1 MNIVPSFFFGLSV
14 DFSAIRGSPDP
25 RSRAGSPESTSKHSP
40 TRRRQ
45 SSNIFGETEITES
58 ETLRLEEGRIVLS
71 PASMEELPDEV
82 VQLNDLVAERLPRVE
97 LAEVLIEVD
106 SWTGFTQFFRHRWG
120 SISKSGSGAPR
131 VRGDPGPGLQ
141 LIRPL
146 KESGKRR
153 LACDFAPLLS
163 EPQVAQP

>member
-1 MNIVPSFFFGLSV
+1 MTAFAPAPSGSKEVVASQIPPRTSSPALSGLL
-14 DFSAIRGSPDP
+14 GDP
-25 RSRAGSPESTSKHSP
+25 RLSGSSVSRRNPESTSKHSP

-97 LAEVLIEVD
+97 LA
-106 SWTGFTQFFRHRWG
+106 
-120 SISKSGSGAPR
+120 KS
-131 VRGDPGPGLQ
+131 
-141 LIRPL
+141 
-146 KESGKRR
+146 
-153 LACDFAPLLS
+153 
-163 EPQVAQP
+163 

>member
-106 SWTGFTQFFRHRWG
+106 SWTGFTQFFRHAG
-120 SISKSGSGAPR
+120 GARSRNPDL
-131 VRGDPGPGLQ
+131 VRHVYAAILVQACNLSDP
-141 LIRPL
+141 
-146 KESGKRR
+146 
-153 LACDFAPLLS
+153 
-163 EPQVAQP
+163 